1 MRSVNFFISAC
12 NRMCS
17 SRFSVTTCGARPMV
31 VKPGRSCRPTGAGV
45 AAISSGSRL
54 IGPTGRD
61 TGFNTRQTMAL
72 TALAAASNS
81 SAPRTAGQR
90 GNRLSL
96 FQIHPYM
103 ERSMWTRM
111 ATFLLVAGAG
121 AQRFAVFVQATHRS
135 QARHRLLI
143 ETQLLASVAPSFRAA
158 LMEEDFV
165 DKRFL

>member
-1 MRSVNFFISAC
+1 M
-12 NRMCS
+12 
-17 SRFSVTTCGARPMV
+17 GD
-31 VKPGRSCRPTGAGV
+31 KPGRSCRPTGSRV

-61 TGFNTRQTMAL
+61 TGFNTRQTMAP

-81 SAPRTAGQR
+81 SAPRTAGPR

-111 ATFLLVAGAG
+111 ATFLLVVGAG
-121 AQRFAVFVQATHRS
+121 AQRFAVFAQATRRS
-135 QARHRLLI
+135 EARRPLLT
-143 ETQLLASVAPSFRAA
+143 ETQLLASVAASFRAG
-158 LMEEDFV
+158 LME
-165 DKRFL
+165 